1 MNDMLLYAILGLGAG
16 AAYALIGQGL
26 ILTFQGTGVVN
37 FAQGAIAMITAFT
50 YAWLTNKGI
59 SIGLAT
65 IISLAFSAVIGAVI
79 QRVVM
84 KPLTRAPLLA
94 KLVAT
99 LGLILVAEAAANL
112 IFGDNSM
119 SIPSAAAVTTD
130 PLPRHRRSAGI
141 A

>member
-1 MNDMLLYAILGLGAG
+1 MNDVLIYAILGLGAG

-26 ILTFQGTGVVN
+26 ILTFRGTGVVN

-50 YAWLTNKGI
+50 YAWLTNEGI
-59 SIGLAT
+59 SIGVAT
-65 IISLAFSAVIGAVI
+65 LIALAFSAVIGAVI

-84 KPLTRAPLLA
+84 KPLTRAPLLG

-112 IFGDNSM
+112 IFGDNFM
-119 SIPSAAAVTTD
+119 SIPSLLPSQPIHFFGVTVG
-130 PLPRHRRSAGI
+130 GI